1 MDILQI
7 KDKLAI
13 PSLQLVTAKD
23 ADGNPTS
30 WMRHWDNDRRIA
42 VSIHKDLVGEIKADK
57 EISSLGLQKET
68 REGEQGEYTSYRIVR
83 YTPAEEVL

>member
-1 MDILQI
+1 MNILQI

-13 PSLQLVTAKD
+13 SALQLVTARD
-23 ADGNPTS
+23 INDVPTS

-42 VSIHKDLVGEIKADK
+42 VSIHKDLVGELKADK
-57 EISSLGLQKET
+57 EISSLGLQKEV